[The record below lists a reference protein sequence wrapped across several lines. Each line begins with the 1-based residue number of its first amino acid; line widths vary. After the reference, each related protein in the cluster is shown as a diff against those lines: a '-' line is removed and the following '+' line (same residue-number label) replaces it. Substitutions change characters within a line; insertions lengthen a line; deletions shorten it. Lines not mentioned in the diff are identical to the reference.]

1 MKTLPKIRVL
11 VADDHKLVRDGL
23 MVLINR
29 QSDMEVVSEAGD
41 GQEAVSKALELNP
54 DLVLMDLSMPQMN
67 GLCAI
72 EELYLRR
79 PAIKVLV
86 LTTHEDPGYMRQVC
100 AAKAAGYVLKRS
112 ASEEVIRAI
121 RAVAA
126 GELHFDATLAAK
138 ALTAQA
144 GSASGK
150 GAASGAELSER
161 ETEVLRGVAWGY
173 SNKEIADQL
182 GLSIKTVETYRVRVG
197 EKLGLHSRTQIV
209 QYALRQGWLNEVH
222 PFARIST

>member
-1 MKTLPKIRVL
+1 MKKLQKIRVL

-23 MVLINR
+23 MLLINR

-41 GQEAVSKALELNP
+41 GHEAVAKALDLNP
-54 DLVLMDLSMPQMN
+54 DLVLMDLSMPHMN
-67 GLCAI
+67 GLRAI
-72 EELYLRR
+72 EELLLKR
-79 PAIKVLV
+79 PEIKVLV

-100 AAKAAGYVLKRS
+100 GVKASGYILKRS
-112 ASEEVIRAI
+112 ASEELIRAI

-126 GELHFDATLAAK
+126 GDLHFDASLAAK

-144 GSASGK
+144 ANASGR
-150 GAASGAELSER
+150 GAASGADLSER
-161 ETEVLRGVAWGY
+161 ETEVLRGVAWGF

-222 PFARIST
+222 PFAQLAV